1 MSLFKGE
8 NPKLGTT
15 VINPSFGADVGLT
28 VQAADAGQTANL
40 LELKN
45 SAGTTVASISNAGLL
60 TVASATGQRVV
71 LTTELLA
78 ASVDKWLFV
87 ADRAYI
93 VTSVGEIHSVAG
105 GAAAAVRP
113 RKITA
118 ASTAAPG
125 AVVAAGI
132 TEITSAAIDL
142 TTTANTSQAGA
153 LSATA
158 SDFTLAV
165 GDKIGLDFSG
175 TLTGLVGSLTIVL
188 KAV

>member
-1 MSLFKGE
+1 MSEFRGVRNYGGE
-8 NPKLGTT
+8 TSLAPNAANLVP
-15 VINPSFGADVGLT
+15 LT
-28 VQAADAGQTANL
+28 VNGLPGQTANL
-40 LELKN
+40 VEIKN
-45 SAGTTVASISNAGLL
+45 SAGTTVASIDNTGLL
-60 TVASATGQRVV
+60 SVASATGQRVV

-78 ASVDKWLFV
+78 ASVDKWMFV

-93 VTSVGEIHSVAG
+93 VTAVNEVHSVVG

-132 TEITSAAIDL
+132 TEITTAAIDL
-142 TTTANTSQAGA
+142 TAAINVSQTAA

-158 SDFTLAV
+158 SDFTLAA